1 MSRPPPQVSF
11 ESLFQRLLERLR
23 FQIAAGSLTVRRLA
37 GQIDVSQPHMQNV
50 VSGKRALTVEMADR
64 LLEFL
69 RISPFDLATGAEL
82 GGALERVA
90 PTPEPIRYVPLL
102 AGPLG
107 PAHPFPELGG
117 NAGWIPLPAH
127 CIGEL
132 RQPVFA
138 ELGADSELAKQFP
151 GATCALLETSL
162 AVRLQVRIDA
172 WYAIRWSGGGWL
184 RRLRYEPGRLV
195 VLGQEGLRPAIGP
208 DWIELQGS
216 TADAHIRGLV
226 VWMGGDPRR
235 INPLAQSGYLMPPP
249 AADS

>member
-1 MSRPPPQVSF
+1 MPWPPPQVSF
-11 ESLFQRLLERLR
+11 EPLFQRLLERLR

-37 GQIDVSQPHMQNV
+37 REIDVSQPHMQNV
-50 VSGKRALTVEMADR
+50 VSGKRALTVELADR

-127 CIGEL
+127 SSGEL

-138 ELGADSELAKQFP
+138 ELGADAELATP
-151 GATCALLETSL
+151 GTLSAGVAAAGCGGCAMSP
-162 AVRLQVRIDA
+162 DA
-172 WYAIRWSGGGWL
+172 WLCSVRKGCGRPLGRTGSSCRVRPPTRISADWWCGWAEIRDGSIRWPS
-184 RRLRYEPGRLV
+184 
-195 VLGQEGLRPAIGP
+195 PA
-208 DWIELQGS
+208 
-216 TADAHIRGLV
+216 T
-226 VWMGGDPRR
+226 
-235 INPLAQSGYLMPPP
+235 
-249 AADS
+249 

>member
-1 MSRPPPQVSF
+1 MLRPPVQLSF
-11 ESLFQRLLERLR
+11 ETLFQRLLERLR

-37 GQIDVSQPHMQNV
+37 GQIGISQPHMQNV
-50 VSGKRALTVEMADR
+50 VSGKRAMTVEMADR
-64 LLEFL
+64 VLRFL
-69 RISPFDLATGAEL
+69 RISPFELATGLEL

-90 PTPEPIRYVPLL
+90 PTPELVRYVPLL
-102 AGPLG
+102 AGLLG

-117 NAGWIPLPAH
+117 NAGWVPLPAH
-127 CIGEL
+127 SIGQL

-138 ELGADSELAKQFP
+138 ELGADSELKKDFP
-151 GATCALLETSL
+151 GATCALLETALS
-162 AVRLQVRIDA
+162 ARLQVRIDA

-184 RRLRYEPGRLV
+184 RRLRYEPGRLI

-208 DWIELQGS
+208 GWIDVKGS

-226 VWMGGDPRR
+226 VWVGGDPRR
-235 INPLAQSGYLMPPP
+235 IDPLAQSGYLFPPP

>member
-1 MSRPPPQVSF
+1 MAWPPPELSF
-11 ESLFQRLLERLR
+11 ELLFQRLLERVR

-37 GQIDVSQPHMQNV
+37 GQIDISQPHMQNV
-50 VSGKRALTVEMADR
+50 VSGKRAMTVEMADR
-64 LLEFL
+64 LLGL
-69 RISPFDLATGAEL
+69 LKISPLELATGAEL

-90 PTPEPIRYVPLL
+90 PTLEMIRYVPLL
-102 AGPLG
+102 AGLLG
-107 PAHPFPELGG
+107 PAHPFPVLGG
-117 NAGWIPLPAH
+117 NAGWVPLPAH
-127 CIGEL
+127 SIREL

-138 ELGADSELAKQFP
+138 ELGADSEVAKQFP
-151 GATCALLETSL
+151 GATCALLDTNL

-184 RRLRYEPGRLV
+184 RRLRYEPGRLI

-208 DWIELQGS
+208 EWIELQGS

-226 VWMGGDPRR
+226 VWMGEDPRR

>member
-1 MSRPPPQVSF
+1 MIQPPTQLPF
-11 ESLFQRLLERLR
+11 ETLFQRLLERLR

-37 GQIDVSQPHMQNV
+37 GQIGISQPHMQNM
-50 VSGKRALTVEMADR
+50 VSGKRAMTVEMADR

-69 RISPFDLATGAEL
+69 GISPLDLATGAEL

-90 PTPEPIRYVPLL
+90 PSPELIRYVPLL
-102 AGPLG
+102 AGLLG
-107 PAHPFPELGG
+107 PGHPFPELGG
-117 NAGWIPLPAH
+117 NAGWVPLPAH
-127 CIGEL
+127 SVSHL

-138 ELGADSELAKQFP
+138 ELAADSEMAKDFP
-151 GATCALLETSL
+151 GATCALLDTALS
-162 AVRLQVRIDA
+162 ARLQVRIDA

-184 RRLRYEPGRLV
+184 RQLRYEPGRLI

-208 DWIELQGS
+208 DWIELKGS

-226 VWMGGDPRR
+226 VWVGGDPRR
-235 INPLAQSGYLMPPP
+235 INPLAHSGYLIPPP